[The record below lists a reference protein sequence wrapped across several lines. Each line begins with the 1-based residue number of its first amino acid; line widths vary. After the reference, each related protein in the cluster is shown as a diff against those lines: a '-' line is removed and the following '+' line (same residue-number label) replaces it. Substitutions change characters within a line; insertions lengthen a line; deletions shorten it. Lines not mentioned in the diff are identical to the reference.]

1 VNFAGVTA
9 KPTSVLITRR
19 KASEDRREIRSCLG
33 LHQARPFSPSPSRRD
48 SHVSSKVYRNRV
60 PQRERERERAVFH
73 VFSRILSPLYDFGV
87 SRTRALIVA
96 RATLSSAC
104 NTLLRFCVSYALPD
118 TCDNARNLTR
128 NGERPRRQR
137 STMALNV
144 GVANDRQPSTVIG
157 FSTACRW
164 RRSWQCAR
172 RGCLLRDF
180 ASLSS
185 SSPLPSPL
193 PPPPAFPY
201 RAFLLVRYW
210 SGFVLNERVNLR
222 CSYGGTWKDVFGVGS
237 VRMDPAVPLLYDAL
251 EHDAELRGPLSE
263 MREDST
269 RRELKRCVVSRRGD
283 GARRNR
289 TMTTRR
295 VRSRSNPRSLAR
307 SLSRSRSRD
316 SATE

>member
-1 VNFAGVTA
+1 LASRMIVNHQPSSDSPQPAGGEDLGNA
-9 KPTSVLITRR
+9 REEA
-19 KASEDRREIRSCLG
+19 ASFET
-33 LHQARPFSPSPSRRD
+33 SRR
-48 SHVSSKVYRNRV
+48 
-60 PQRERERERAVFH
+60 
-73 VFSRILSPLYDFGV
+73 SP
-87 SRTRALIVA
+87 
-96 RATLSSAC
+96 
-104 NTLLRFCVSYALPD
+104 PP
-118 TCDNARNLTR
+118 
-128 NGERPRRQR
+128 PRCPP
-137 STMALNV
+137 
-144 GVANDRQPSTVIG
+144 PS
-157 FSTACRW
+157 
-164 RRSWQCAR
+164 
-172 RGCLLRDF
+172 L
-180 ASLSS
+180 
-185 SSPLPSPL
+185 
-193 PPPPAFPY
+193 PPPAFPY